1 MANID
6 KLNEIFCEVF
16 NVVVPLLEKGLIK
29 TAWMAGIVYVNCS

>member
-16 NVVVPLLEKGLIK
+16 NVDGSALGKGLIK